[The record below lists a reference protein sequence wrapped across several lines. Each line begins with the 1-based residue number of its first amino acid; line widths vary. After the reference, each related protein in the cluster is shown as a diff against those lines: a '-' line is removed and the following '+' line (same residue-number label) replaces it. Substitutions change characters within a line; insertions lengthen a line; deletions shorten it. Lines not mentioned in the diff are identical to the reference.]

1 MAASSTDTTE
11 VATGNPE
18 ATAGSPAVL
27 SGTAGSAQGTAT
39 GEVTGTVTS
48 DPGATETGPE
58 PRGEAPEPQLT
69 GTGAPSAASG
79 DLANNGA
86 GGVDQQEPG
95 KTTPISARDGSGGGA
110 NQSGS
115 GGAAKASEITLV
127 RPSGASEAV
136 LAYIGLA
143 ETVIQRAVD
152 LLGQGMPEP
161 PPDVGKLL
169 EPQVYETLG
178 KGKAAEKYEE
188 TLSRVEAKKTELQSM
203 DSQVQ
208 QTSATVAAGQ
218 DKTLRKIE
226 AITAKLNTTLEAVSG
241 VDLKPAQETALM
253 DHIAQAVEAVYT
265 EVDNASQINSEMA
278 GEKSGGSGGGG
289 QGGGGQGGGGLE
301 SILPMLAMAPM
312 ALMPLATQL
321 LPELLGQGEE
331 EDEQKD
337 GEQGKPGDPPADPN
351 APPADPNAPAPEG
364 SPAPEAAAPPGEP
377 PAEPDQ
383 PNPSSPTPAIPSP
396 GTLV

>member
-11 VATGNPE
+11 VATGSQE
-18 ATAGSPAVL
+18 ATAGWPAVL
-27 SGTAGSAQGTAT
+27 SGAAGSAQGTAT
-39 GEVTGTVTS
+39 GEVTGTITS

-79 DLANNGA
+79 DPANNEA
-86 GGVDQQEPG
+86 GGAEPG
-95 KTTPISARDGSGGGA
+95 KITPISAQD
-110 NQSGS
+110 GS

-136 LAYIGLA
+136 LAYIELA

-208 QTSATVAAGQ
+208 QASATVAAGQ

-253 DHIAQAVEAVYT
+253 DHIAQAIEAVYA

-278 GEKSGGSGGGG
+278 GEKGGGSGGGG
-289 QGGGGQGGGGLE
+289 QGGGGQGGGGQGGGGLE
-301 SILPMLAMAPM
+301 SMLPMLAMAPM

-364 SPAPEAAAPPGEP
+364 GPAPEAAAPPGEP